1 MSTTLQTPDRT
12 SASYRVLGAA
22 SFCHLLNDTTQ
33 SLFVAAYPIFK
44 GNFHLS
50 FSQIGALTLVF
61 QITAS
66 LLQPLVGLYTDRK
79 PQPYSL
85 PLGMAISMSGLFT
98 LAFATHYA
106 MLLLGGALLGVG
118 SSIFHPET
126 SRLAR
131 LASGGSHGL
140 AQSIF
145 QVGGNFGSSI
155 GPLLVIFLILPNGQH
170 SLAWFSLATMLGIVM
185 QAGLARWYKQHG
197 QAIHKK
203 QAAVTVSTLSR
214 KKVIRAI
221 AVLVVLTF
229 SKYFY
234 LVSITSY
241 YLFYLMQHFQLPQ
254 KQSQLYLFV
263 FLAAL
268 AAGTLVGGP
277 LGDRIGRKKVIWLSI
292 LGVLPMSLLLPHV
305 SLPLTVALS
314 ILIGLIIASAFSAI
328 LVYAQ
333 ELVPNRVGMISGL
346 FFGLAFGM
354 GGLGAA
360 ILGTLAD
367 HTSIDFVYN
376 VCAFLPALGLFT
388 ALLPDTNSP
397 DKSRESKAALK
408 DALRRKRGCDPKEA
422 CRVAEILNRATA
434 DILSK

>member
-1 MSTTLQTPDRT
+1 MSTTLQIPDRT

-22 SFCHLLNDTTQ
+22 SVCHMLNDTMQ

-61 QITAS
+61 QVTAS

-79 PQPYSL
+79 PQPYWL
-85 PLGMAISMSGLFT
+85 PFGMAISMSGLFT

-106 MLLLGGALLGVG
+106 MLLFGGALLGIG

-131 LASGGSHGL
+131 LSSGGSHGL

-145 QVGGNFGSSI
+145 QVGGNFGSSL
-155 GPLLVIFLILPNGQH
+155 GPLLMILLVLPNGQH
-170 SLAWFSLATMLGIVM
+170 SLAWFSLLAILGIVL
-185 QAGLARWYKQHG
+185 QVGLARWYRLHG
-197 QAIHKK
+197 RAIQKK
-203 QAAVTVSTLSR
+203 QVAVKASTLSR
-214 KKVIRAI
+214 NKVVRAI
-221 AVLVVLTF
+221 AVLVVLSF
-229 SKYFY
+229 SKFFY

-241 YLFYLMQHFQLPQ
+241 YIFYLMHHFHLPQ
-254 KQSQLYLFV
+254 NQSQLYLFF

-268 AAGTLVGGP
+268 AVGTIAGGP
-277 LGDRIGRKKVIWLSI
+277 LGDRIGSKKVIWLSI
-292 LGVLPMSLLLPHV
+292 LGVLPMTLLLPHV
-305 SLPLTVALS
+305 SLPVTVALS
-314 ILIGLIIASAFSAI
+314 ILIGLILASAFPAI

-333 ELVPNRVGMISGL
+333 ELVQNRVGMISGL

-354 GGLGAA
+354 GGLGAGV
-360 ILGTLAD
+360 LGTLAD
-367 HTSIDFVYN
+367 HTSIDFVYK

-388 ALLPDTNSP
+388 VLLPDINIT
-397 DKSRESKAALK
+397 DERRGSKAAELEVVLGMGS
-408 DALRRKRGCDPKEA
+408 DEQPA
-422 CRVAEILNRATA
+422 
-434 DILSK
+434 